1 MNKTGYNISMV
12 NKEKYPKTK
21 EIIDSK
27 IGHARLKQIELQQK
41 AELYDNNA
49 NQLGPILAE
58 IKLLD
63 EEIKHWLAISESELF
78 NK

>member
-1 MNKTGYNISMV
+1 MNKTGYNITMV

-27 IGHARLKQIELQQK
+27 IGQARLKQIDLQQK
-41 AELYDNNA
+41 AEFYDNNP

-58 IKLLD
+58 IKLGNYTLTTS
-63 EEIKHWLAISESELF
+63 KR
-78 NK
+78 